1 VTAPWRVGHG
11 VDVHR
16 FSDDAGRVLRLAGV
30 EIPEGPGLE
39 GHSDADVLLHAVAD
53 ALLGAAGLGDLGSRF
68 GSADPAYAGADS
80 AVFVRRAQEWAAAE
94 GWRVGNV
101 DTTVV
106 AQRPRL
112 APYRERM
119 ASALAEL
126 LGVEPGAASVK
137 ATTTD
142 GLGFLGRGQGICCL
156 ATVLL
161 HREQG
166 GGAADAVH

>member
-1 VTAPWRVGHG
+1 MSAQWRVGHG

-16 FSDDAGRVLRLAGV
+16 FAADPERALRLGGV
-30 EIPEGPGLE
+30 VVPGAPGLE

-53 ALLGAAGLGDLGSRF
+53 AVLGAAGLGDLGSRF

-80 AVFVRRAQEWAAAE
+80 AVFVRQALRWAAAD

-101 DTTVV
+101 DATVV

-112 APYRERM
+112 APHRDAIA
-119 ASALAEL
+119 ASLAAL
-126 LGVEPGAASVK
+126 LGVESTAASVK

-142 GLGFLGRGQGICCL
+142 GLGFLGRGEGICCL

-161 HREQG
+161 QREPG
-166 GGAADAVH
+166 ARAADAVH